1 LCPGKFAA
9 DAAQL
14 AGAAFNELIPPEAQ
28 IHLINAQRELFLALK
43 VTIEH
48 HAQHAQS
55 EERRARREARRP
67 VKVELE

>member
-14 AGAAFNELIPPEAQ
+14 AGTAFNDLIPPEAQ
-28 IHLINAQRELFLALK
+28 IHLINAQRELFMALK

-48 HAQHAQS
+48 HARHAQT
-55 EERRARREARRP
+55 EERKARREARRP